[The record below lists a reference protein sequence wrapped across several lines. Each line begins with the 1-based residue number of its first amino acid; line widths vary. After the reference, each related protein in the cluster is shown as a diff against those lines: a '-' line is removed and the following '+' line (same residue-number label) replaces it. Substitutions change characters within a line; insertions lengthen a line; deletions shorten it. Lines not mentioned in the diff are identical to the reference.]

1 MSDEKNNE
9 SSWLSGELATIPSLQ
24 KFKDKTPQ
32 DLAKSY
38 VGLETLLG
46 GKTSYPGEGA
56 TDEDWEK
63 FYAPITPSEYDLKFE
78 DLKSVE
84 AKEILTDDLKATAK
98 KLGLSNKQAQGLLD
112 KFRGVLE
119 AKENEV
125 LGYKETLTRDQE
137 AALTAKF
144 GKELSSVQD
153 QVDDYIADHYGKE
166 MVEVFKQSLY
176 KNPDALAKLFDKA
189 RETAQDKGLPADS
202 RSPRADKKE
211 QLESEVKAF
220 LTGTHAKFGKAA
232 LEENSPAHIAAVA
245 RLGEIQ
251 NTLRLYE

>member
-9 SSWLSGELATIPSLQ
+9 GSWLSEELATIPSLQ
-24 KFKDKTPQ
+24 KFKSPQ

-38 VGLETLLG
+38 VEMQTLLG

-56 TDEDWEK
+56 SDEDWEK

-84 AKEILTDDLKATAK
+84 AKEILTDDLKSAAK
-98 KLGLSNKQAQGLLD
+98 KLGLTNKQAQGLLD

-119 AKENEV
+119 AKETEV
-125 LGYKETLTRDQE
+125 LGYKETLTKEQE
-137 AALTAKF
+137 NALTAKF
-144 GKELSSVQD
+144 GKDLAAVQD
-153 QVDDYIADHYGKE
+153 QVDDYIADNYGKD

-176 KNPDALAKLFDKA
+176 KNPEALAKLFDRAK
-189 RETAQDKGLPADS
+189 ETAQDKGLPSDS

-211 QLESEVKAF
+211 QLESEVRAF
-220 LTGTHAKFGKAA
+220 ITGTHSKFGKAA
-232 LEENSPAHIAAVA
+232 LEDSNPAHSAAVA